1 MWLDYAIS
9 LHDLIEL
16 VVVIPTI
23 PGSSKSKLWC
33 ESSWVLGHALV
44 LPLEWSGQAGPTCS
58 DWSGLGFG

>member
-1 MWLDYAIS
+1 LDYDIY

-33 ESSWVLGHALV
+33 ESYGVLGNALV

-58 DWSGLGFG
+58 DLSGLGLG